1 MIGDIIVARAVL
13 YFEIGKHI
21 MTHSPSINTSRRPQ
35 NNMAGLLVE
44 LPMCHK
50 VENESSESR
59 WIYVP

>member
-21 MTHSPSINTSRRPQ
+21 MTRAPSINTRCGPQ
-35 NNMAGLLVE
+35 NNVAGLLME

-50 VENESSESR
+50 VENESSESC